1 MYLIIYGRFIS
12 NNKSIKKNLYL
23 FVNFL
28 KINLG
33 MFTVLIGVETKN
45 LDLEILLEDA
55 LHLLDKH
62 LIALLED
69 YNNF

>member
-1 MYLIIYGRFIS
+1 
-12 NNKSIKKNLYL
+12 
-23 FVNFL
+23 
-28 KINLG
+28 